1 MNKAQWNAFCT
12 FRSNFKNQISIWN
25 SQLKKQGFSKILS
38 DKQKELAFADNVPDY
53 QIETPLVYNTSLDE
67 ITQEDDIKLIVI
79 GDNPG
84 KDEQL
89 IKNRRYLV
97 GQSGKI
103 AEGFFRRNP
112 ELGVDFRKNVII
124 LNKTPI
130 HTAKTKE
137 LKKLTTQ
144 SKQTANV
151 FENSDL
157 FKATEYFSQLLLE
170 SQIWMAQ
177 YTAQLHINLCK
188 SATDKS
194 NRQAPCQLW
203 LVGYGELKN
212 KGIFLPY
219 AKKLKECYTS
229 SAIADSVFVFQHFSM
244 NRFLID
250 LRAHTDQ
257 NFSLTQ
263 NIENIGRIHRKEILF
278 F

>member
-1 MNKAQWNAFCT
+1 MNKTQWKAFCT
-12 FRSNFKNQISIWN
+12 FRTNFKTQISLWN
-25 SQLKKQGFSKILS
+25 SQLEKEGISQVLS
-38 DKQKELAFADNVPDY
+38 DKQKELALADSVPDY
-53 QIETPLVYNTSLDE
+53 QIETPLVYNTALDD
-67 ITQEDDIKLIVI
+67 ITPEDDLKLIVI

-112 ELGVDFRKNVII
+112 ILGIDFRKNVII

-137 LKKLTTQ
+137 LKKLAI
-144 SKQTANV
+144 SNDFFA
-151 FENSDL
+151 
-157 FKATEYFSQLLLE
+157 QLLLE
-170 SQIWMAQ
+170 SQIWMAKH
-177 YTAQLHINLCK
+177 TAKLHQEL
-188 SATDKS
+188 
-194 NRQAPCQLW
+194 QCQLW
-203 LVGYGELKN
+203 LVGYGELK
-212 KGIFLPY
+212 KRGVFLPY
-219 AKKLKECYTS
+219 AEILKRCYTNS
-229 SAIADSVFVFQHFSM
+229 TIADNVFVFQHFSM

-250 LRAHTDQ
+250 LRAHTDTK
-257 NFSLTQ
+257 FSLKQ